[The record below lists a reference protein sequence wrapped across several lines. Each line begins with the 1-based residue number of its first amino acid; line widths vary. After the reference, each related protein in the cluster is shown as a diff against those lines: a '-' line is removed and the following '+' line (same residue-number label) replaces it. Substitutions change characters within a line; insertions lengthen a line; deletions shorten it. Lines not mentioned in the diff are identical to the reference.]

1 MADSANLPSIGKTS
15 RLRRIIS
22 RVACPASSGSK
33 LHPIAG
39 IAAIDTSFAYGIVK
53 RSTVFPRVKRSG

>member
-1 MADSANLPSIGKTS
+1 M
-15 RLRRIIS
+15 RRIIS